1 MAKRD
6 PRRDSFHTEEYDQN
20 NPIDAMFVDE
30 FLTNYQ
36 HFKGML
42 HLEIETVFHLDL
54 FIHFFKVMREI

>member
-42 HLEIETVFHLDL
+42 HLE
-54 FIHFFKVMREI
+54 REIVLG